1 LLLAY
6 KNKRI
11 SVKSLDGKRDH
22 INRNILE
29 CLVLDCSPSLYSI
42 FNNIRHYINQAR
54 TSDRKGVLATPEE
67 ITENLT
73 RGCIDTLAFKG
84 VSAPNIHEL
93 HVPGAVELVYAAAK
107 NLDSKRFDAII
118 VIGCVI
124 RGETAHFDYVC
135 KSVTDGVT
143 ELNLRA
149 QLPVIFCVLTDDT
162 LEQSRARSGGALG
175 NKGEEAALAALRMAM
190 L

>member
-1 LLLAY
+1 M
-6 KNKRI
+6 
-11 SVKSLDGKRDH
+11 
-22 INRNILE
+22 
-29 CLVLDCSPSLYSI
+29 
-42 FNNIRHYINQAR
+42 
-54 TSDRKGVLATPEE
+54 
-67 ITENLT
+67 
-73 RGCIDTLAFKG
+73 
-84 VSAPNIHEL
+84 
-93 HVPGAVELVYAAAK
+93 
-107 NLDSKRFDAII
+107 
-118 VIGCVI
+118 I

>member
-1 LLLAY
+1 MATHQRSITDEYIQLEKECFDDKRFLVITADW
-6 KNKRI
+6 NK
-11 SVKSLDGKRDH
+11 
-22 INRNILE
+22 
-29 CLVLDCSPSLYSI
+29 
-42 FNNIRHYINQAR
+42 
-54 TSDRKGVLATPEE
+54 E

-73 RGCIDTLAFKG
+73 RGCIETLAFKG
-84 VSAPNIHEL
+84 VSAVNIHEL

>member
-1 LLLAY
+1 MATHQRSITDEYIHLEKERFY
-6 KNKRI
+6 DKRI
-11 SVKSLDGKRDH
+11 
-22 INRNILE
+22 
-29 CLVLDCSPSLYSI
+29 LVITADW
-42 FNNIRHYINQAR
+42 N
-54 TSDRKGVLATPEE
+54 KE

>member
-1 LLLAY
+1 MATHQRSITDEYTQLE
-6 KNKRI
+6 KERFDDKRI
-11 SVKSLDGKRDH
+11 
-22 INRNILE
+22 
-29 CLVLDCSPSLYSI
+29 LVITADW
-42 FNNIRHYINQAR
+42 N
-54 TSDRKGVLATPEE
+54 KE

-73 RGCIDTLAFKG
+73 RGCVETLALKG
-84 VSAPNIHEL
+84 VSAVNIHEL
-93 HVPGAVELVYAAAK
+93 QVPGAVELVYAAAK

>member
-1 LLLAY
+1 MATHQRSITDEYTQLEKECFDDKRFLVITADW
-6 KNKRI
+6 NK
-11 SVKSLDGKRDH
+11 
-22 INRNILE
+22 
-29 CLVLDCSPSLYSI
+29 
-42 FNNIRHYINQAR
+42 
-54 TSDRKGVLATPEE
+54 E

-73 RGCIDTLAFKG
+73 RGCIETLAFKG
-84 VSAPNIHEL
+84 VSAVNIHEL